1 MLEGETGTQAALHA
15 DRSADLRAELRTTW
29 QINRELAT

>member
-15 DRSADLRAELRTTW
+15 DRSADLRATG
-29 QINRELAT
+29 QINHELAT